1 MASDIVFTIEGL
13 GVGSTQRQL
22 YFARGNSPSWDS
34 NNAWVESCWSK
45 MPGEI
50 ESSISFLDG
59 GTTIG
64 GLTLEVFAEA
74 KAQQGQTLASMLYNQ
89 TRVSIGTLQADITS
103 TSGSISLGA
112 AVTGL
117 AGTHICLGREVILL
131 VSHSGSGVYVCT
143 RGRWGTTASSHSASD
158 FAEVFSALAGPVLR
172 YRQVTLYRVDLDA
185 ASAYSSL
192 EQLGVFVIYAI
203 TAPSPEVIRI
213 ECDSMISMFEKGTIL
228 NDLWRSPVTEV
239 VTTVRTAPNTPD
251 VTAPSLKARQEKLR
265 SSSATATF
273 SIDGEAVIKPTVQ
286 TQGGNH
292 YVIQG
297 FNNSDI
303 VRDLDASPRVQV
315 LPDQPKEGWECF
327 VCSDDDTDIDALPLS
342 RNLLTLLLQV
352 LTTSK
357 SGTNGDYDLGI
368 EDLGMAIP
376 STLIDVAKIEQTRAE
391 LGSLLDQDLMVLGL
405 DGEPLEVFGF
415 FKEALLPYGVVICD
429 SGGLLSVASLSDND
443 PDAITITETADILG
457 PASTPQRGAP
467 AQTRRMDLAMD
478 AISVSFMEVPGFDPV
493 VDTLVDGE
501 RRRLTIYGADTPR
514 ALSLRY
520 IKSRDRLIST
530 LLPYLQRFHD
540 DIPQITITVLR
551 TRAAEL
557 ELGDL
562 IKVTHSKI
570 YSALDGV
577 RGVTGELMLIT
588 SRVLSLEEN
597 TITLTLLD
605 VGAIYTLTSVIGPS
619 ALVESGSSGTT
630 INIAEDFADGG
641 FQSGLISAFPL
652 DVSSFSVG
660 DVIQHCDQRG
670 VKIQGLTVTGF
681 TTAPSSLLVSSTPS
695 PLPVAGDVIRLE
707 RYSPSGNAS
716 AKERFAYIADT
727 SGTLNPT
734 DSGKEYTL

>member
-34 NNAWVESCWSK
+34 SSAWVESCWSK
-45 MPGEI
+45 MPGEV

-112 AVTGL
+112 AATGL
-117 AGTHICLGREVILL
+117 AGTHISLGREVILL

-158 FAEVFSALAGPVLR
+158 FSEVFSALAGPVLR

-429 SGGLLSVASLSDND
+429 SGGLLSVASLSDSD